1 MKVICNDQHWRIKEG
16 KLILDTP
23 EGQDIV
29 KQMIKALDAQIR
41 DMIHEEICALDFT
54 QNRKQIMKHGIE
66 NALLAV
72 QDACAKAV
80 LSNRL

>member
-1 MKVICNDQHWRIKEG
+1 MKVICKDNHWRIKEG

-41 DMIHEEICALDFT
+41 QMVYDEICAIDFT

-72 QDACAKAV
+72 QDACANAV
-80 LSNRL
+80 LGNKL

>member
-1 MKVICNDQHWRIKEG
+1 
-16 KLILDTP
+16 
-23 EGQDIV
+23 
-29 KQMIKALDAQIR
+29 MIY
-41 DMIHEEICALDFT
+41 EEICALDFT